1 MADRQRSGEAK
12 AASRP
17 CHRRL
22 HHRYRTLPCLAGIWH
37 RAGDAPTFASRLI
50 NGCVAIA
57 TNVRILWA
65 LMLTLLILWRQKRI
79 SKKLVLRYL
88 PVAVMISAAYG
99 IVFASGVTLDRVAF
113 HAEMMT
119 LLALLALWWQ
129 TVGIKAMRILGIV
142 MTAVALTLYAPAL
155 AMCCQQVDNYR
166 YAVAQ
171 MKQPGVSIIQT
182 CDVRPANTLE
192 AYRLRTLCHALCR
205 LRFFQLLHGV

>member
-1 MADRQRSGEAK
+1 
-12 AASRP
+12 
-17 CHRRL
+17 
-22 HHRYRTLPCLAGIWH
+22 
-37 RAGDAPTFASRLI
+37 
-50 NGCVAIA
+50 
-57 TNVRILWA
+57 
-65 LMLTLLILWRQKRI
+65 MLTLLILWKQKRI

-88 PVAVMISAAYG
+88 PVVVMISAAYG

-113 HAEMMT
+113 HAEMMA

-182 CDVRPANTLE
+182 RDVRPANTLE
-192 AYRLRTLCHALCR
+192 RIAYERYVMPFADYGFSAATWGLTQRIAICAARPVSTASRVCGFCPKI
-205 LRFFQLLHGV
+205 